1 MQTAQSIPS
10 VEPTTPARP
19 ARRRLGVFVLTA
31 ALIVIGAWLV
41 VMPGG
46 VLGHADLI
54 GYAVCHR
61 IAERSFFIGGQQLPL
76 CARCSGTYLGALAGF
91 GVIFLLGRRRAA
103 NLPPVSVLIVLV
115 LFVAAM
121 GFDGVNSYLTL
132 LPILPHL
139 YEPHNWLRLTT
150 GTLEG
155 IALAAVVLPVFNQTM
170 WADAT
175 GERSL
180 RNLRELAL
188 VVLAGVVV
196 IGIVLAEPPV
206 LLYPLAILSA
216 GSVVWMLTLINSL
229 LATIAARRENRAATW
244 RDAAPM
250 LLIGLAATLAELS
263 TIDFVRAY
271 ATAALGLPY

>member
-1 MQTAQSIPS
+1 MQTAQTISS
-10 VEPTTPARP
+10 LEPTTPARP
-19 ARRRLGVFVLTA
+19 ARRWLGVVVLTA
-31 ALIVIGAWLV
+31 ALIIIGTWLV

-46 VLGHADLI
+46 ILGHADLI

-76 CARCSGTYLGALAGF
+76 CARCSGTYLGALTGF
-91 GVIFLLGRRRAA
+91 AVMFLLGRRRAA

-115 LFVAAM
+115 LFVAAW

-155 IALAAVVLPVFNQTM
+155 IALAAVVLPIFNQTM

-175 GERSL
+175 SEQSL

-188 VVLAGVVV
+188 IVLAGIVV
-196 IGIVLAEPPV
+196 IGIVLAEPPF

-216 GSVVWMLTLINSL
+216 GSVVGMLTLVNSL
-229 LATIAARRENRAATW
+229 LTTIVARRENRAVTW

-250 LLIGLAATLAELS
+250 LLVGLAATLIELS
-263 TIDFVRAY
+263 TIDFARAY